1 MLVADEYL
9 RNRAPI
15 AARNHFLAQLRVVLH
30 IDFAELHLLLSQK
43 TSGSLAVRTPVRDV
57 QRHGGL
63 SPFALPFPP
72 RPTLSPGRF
81 SLSPTFKPPVP
92 MQTLCNTRLLNVP
105 A

>member
-63 SPFALPFPP
+63 SHLQLSLPPLAVFAP
-72 RPTLSPGRF
+72 RRMFLYSAIQTPSQMLTL
-81 SLSPTFKPPVP
+81 VEA
-92 MQTLCNTRLLNVP
+92 NLLNL
-105 A
+105 